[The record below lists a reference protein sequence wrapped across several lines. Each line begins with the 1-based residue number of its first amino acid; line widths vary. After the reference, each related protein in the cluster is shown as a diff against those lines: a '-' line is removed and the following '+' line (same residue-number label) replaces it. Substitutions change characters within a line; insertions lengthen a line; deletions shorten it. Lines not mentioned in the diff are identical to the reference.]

1 MLANLIRVQP
11 NIQNEQDPEDIFSTS
26 LSNLFPDDTQL
37 LHGDSSSVVVYKSA
51 FGDLDFRCADVTGQ
65 EDWSK
70 FAHYLWN
77 SGILMGELVG
87 KRPEQPREFPDS
99 SRTWWLSRDEEAIW
113 STKGRKVLEL
123 GAGV

>member
-11 NIQNEQDPEDIFSTS
+11 NTQNEQGPEDIFSSS

-51 FGDLDFRCADVTGQ
+51 FGDLEFRCADVTGQ
-65 EDWSK
+65 EDQSK

-77 SGILMGELVG
+77 SGILMGELIG
-87 KRPEQPREFPDS
+87 RRPELAREFTDPTRS
-99 SRTWWLSRDEEAIW
+99 WWLSRDEEAIW
-113 STKGRKVLEL
+113 SANGHRVIEL
-123 GAGV
+123 GAGA